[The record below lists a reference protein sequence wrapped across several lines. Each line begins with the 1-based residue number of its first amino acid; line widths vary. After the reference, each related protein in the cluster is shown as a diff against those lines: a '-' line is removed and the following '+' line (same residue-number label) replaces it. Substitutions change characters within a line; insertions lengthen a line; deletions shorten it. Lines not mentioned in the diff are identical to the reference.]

1 MKTIVS
7 ITFSPT
13 IDKSVSIPRML
24 PETKI
29 KCSNL
34 ELYPGGGGINIARV
48 LTRFDADIIALFPAN
63 RIRIPF
69 FKTTLSKEKV
79 KNMIVECQNETRES
93 IEIYETFSGKQFR
106 LVMPNSD
113 LTTSE
118 WEELLQALVEI
129 KQIDF
134 VVVSGSFPTN
144 SPINIFGRLAQ
155 IADSKKAKLI
165 VDTSGESLKK
175 AIRESLYLIK
185 PNLEE
190 FSHLIG
196 NSDLKIADLKEAA
209 MTFLEK
215 NKCELVVISL
225 GKKGAVL
232 YSKMATYHIKAPK
245 VVVKSTVGAGDSMLA
260 GIIYGLSLDMG
271 LRECLKY
278 GIAFGT
284 ATTLQSGTALC
295 TQKDV
300 EELLPKIVN
309 QR

>member
-1 MKTIVS
+1 
-7 ITFSPT
+7 
-13 IDKSVSIPRML
+13 
-24 PETKI
+24 
-29 KCSNL
+29 
-34 ELYPGGGGINIARV
+34 
-48 LTRFDADIIALFPAN
+48 
-63 RIRIPF
+63 
-69 FKTTLSKEKV
+69 V
-79 KNMIVECQNETRES
+79 KNVIVECQNETRES

-106 LVMPNSD
+106 LVMPNSN
-113 LTTSE
+113 LTTNE
-118 WEELLQALVEI
+118 WEELLKALVEI

-134 VVVSGSFPTN
+134 MVVSGSFPTN
-144 SPINIFGRLAQ
+144 SPTDIFKRLVQ

-175 AIRESLYLIK
+175 AIQEPLYLIK

-190 FSHLIG
+190 FGYLIE
-196 NSDLKIADLKEAA
+196 NKDLKIPDLKVAA

-232 YSKMATYHIKAPK
+232 YSKFGSYHIKAPK

-271 LRECLKY
+271 LKECLEHCV
-278 GIAFGT
+278 AFGT
-284 ATTLQSGTALC
+284 ATTLQNGTALC

-300 EELLPKIVN
+300 EELLPNIVN